1 MDDGRP
7 LTLTLSPPVGRG
19 NTPSPATAGEGWGEG
34 GHEIKSTLV
43 TSRRVGPKLWKA
55 Q

>member
-7 LTLTLSPPVGRG
+7 LTLTLSPPVGRWY
-19 NTPSPATAGEGWGEG
+19 TPSPATAGEGWGEG
-34 GHEIKSTLV
+34 GAKLNRHWSAVVGWIN
-43 TSRRVGPKLWKA
+43 SRNS